1 MPVTITYS
9 GILVKRVIFTGFIPW
24 ALPAG
29 TPLCFGAIH
38 LLCGG
43 VCMHFLILSGNDETQ
58 HLLRYAL
65 CSEKGTY
72 KAVGNLTD
80 LFIEIRLRM
89 PAAIV
94 LDKDFFSFSPDASQA
109 HIETYIRA
117 ALFFDKFDFTVFLYD
132 KGNLPNLCRPVFH
145 GIFCNATAKNGA
157 QRLLHAAAK
166 KLEDLKEMPKE
177 FRPAEKK
184 LYSFLKHRA
193 EEDLSLRE
201 MSVALWGAHTD
212 AHTKTLYSYIH
223 RINRVLGK
231 NGSRP
236 ESLKKTKKGCYKLTF
251 ESAEDTDQPQ

>member
-1 MPVTITYS
+1 
-9 GILVKRVIFTGFIPW
+9 
-24 ALPAG
+24 
-29 TPLCFGAIH
+29 
-38 LLCGG
+38 
-43 VCMHFLILSGNDETQ
+43 MHFLILSGNDETQ

-65 CSEKGTY
+65 CSENCTY
-72 KAVGNLTD
+72 KAVENLTD
-80 LFIEIRLRM
+80 LFVEIRLRM

-94 LDKDFFSFSPDASQA
+94 LDKDFFSFSPDDSRA

-117 ALFFDKFDFTVFLYD
+117 TLFFDKFDFTVFLYD
-132 KGNLPNLCRPVFH
+132 KGNLQNLWQPIFQGV
-145 GIFCNATAKNGA
+145 FCNIAVKSGA

-166 KLEDLKEMPKE
+166 KLEGLKEIPKE

-223 RINRVLGK
+223 RINRALGK
-231 NGSRP
+231 SGSRP

-251 ESAEDTDQPQ
+251 DSAEDAD

>member
-1 MPVTITYS
+1 
-9 GILVKRVIFTGFIPW
+9 
-24 ALPAG
+24 
-29 TPLCFGAIH
+29 
-38 LLCGG
+38 
-43 VCMHFLILSGNDETQ
+43 MHFLILSGNDETQ

-65 CSEKGTY
+65 CSEKCTY

-94 LDKDFFSFSPDASQA
+94 LDKDFFSFSPDTSQA

-117 ALFFDKFDFTVFLYD
+117 AFFFDKFDFTVFLYD